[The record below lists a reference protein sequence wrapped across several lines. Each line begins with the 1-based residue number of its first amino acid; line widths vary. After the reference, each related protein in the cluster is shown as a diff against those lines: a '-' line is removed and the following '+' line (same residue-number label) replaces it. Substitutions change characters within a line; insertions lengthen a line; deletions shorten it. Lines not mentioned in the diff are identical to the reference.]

1 MFDYCIYFVYKMMEA
16 LLKNEKCVLNRGSIG
31 YTKIYYEITDNL
43 FKIDFNVKREETA
56 NPEKEEETPK
66 ESIFGTEPK
75 LESYKDFT
83 EVHLKWVKEL
93 LAGNEAILYH
103 VRSASGEDLGKD
115 ICNRAVE
122 LLDHKNKDQ
131 QNLGLHF
138 IDKYAL
144 YESIDVQ
151 KISFAQA
158 ELGNVENVVRLIG
171 RQSKMEKEKKI
182 KMQKD
187 LVDQLLESNFNKNS
201 KAADSLCQK
210 FDIPLEDYPLLVDQ
224 KKRNSVR
231 FFLGNFLRKKEED
244 KEYMALDRI
253 ENLFIGLNDC
263 QAHLCEQLFF
273 AGRKME
279 AKGVFDR
286 AKLEAEE
293 VNVISKGKDV
303 GD

>member
-1 MFDYCIYFVYKMMEA
+1 
-16 LLKNEKCVLNRGSIG
+16 
-31 YTKIYYEITDNL
+31 
-43 FKIDFNVKREETA
+43 
-56 NPEKEEETPK
+56 
-66 ESIFGTEPK
+66 
-75 LESYKDFT
+75 
-83 EVHLKWVKEL
+83 
-93 LAGNEAILYH
+93 
-103 VRSASGEDLGKD
+103 
-115 ICNRAVE
+115 
-122 LLDHKNKDQ
+122 
-131 QNLGLHF
+131 
-138 IDKYAL
+138 
-144 YESIDVQ
+144 
-151 KISFAQA
+151 
-158 ELGNVENVVRLIG
+158 
-171 RQSKMEKEKKI
+171 MEKEKKI

-253 ENLFIGLNDC
+253 ENLLIGLNDC